1 MSFWG
6 PINFIDFPLTASA
19 GSPIFWGQHKAL
31 NMETVKRP
39 RGRPPLP
46 VGTTRDARIM
56 VRLTDEEYAAVSAVL
71 GGKSISTWARDVLVA
86 AARSC

>member
-1 MSFWG
+1 
-6 PINFIDFPLTASA
+6 
-19 GSPIFWGQHKAL
+19 
-31 NMETVKRP
+31 METTKRP

-56 VRLTDEEYAAVSAVL
+56 VRLTDEEYAAVAAVL

-86 AARSC
+86 TARSC